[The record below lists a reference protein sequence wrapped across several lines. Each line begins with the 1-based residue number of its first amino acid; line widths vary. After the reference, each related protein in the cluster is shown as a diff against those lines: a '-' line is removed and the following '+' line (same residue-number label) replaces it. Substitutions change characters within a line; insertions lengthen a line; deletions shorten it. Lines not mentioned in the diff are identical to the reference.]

1 MSNSNLQ
8 PSGFARGQV
17 ASQQPDTQ
25 DEGLFLGYLWDGRHK
40 RRMHYKGDRHLLTI
54 APNRSGKGT
63 SAIIPNLLTYQGS
76 CLVIDPKG
84 ENAMM
89 TATRRGKGNASIP
102 GMKQAVHILDP
113 WGIVKGTDTKPSR
126 FNPIDWII
134 RDPINATENA
144 MLLADSLVPPR
155 DSKDPFWDDEA
166 RALLTGL
173 ILYVAFDLSEDG
185 QRTLGRVRDIL
196 VMGEDELAKVLAR
209 MSKTLD
215 PVARSTAARTIAKEE
230 KVRSNVLATAQ
241 SHTHFL
247 DSPVIRTSLSYSD
260 FKFEDLKTKATT
272 VYLVLPAD
280 RLNAFGRWLRILVQL
295 AITVNGRNIEQ
306 RAKNPILFML
316 DEMAALGR
324 LSMVEQAY
332 GLMAGF
338 GIQLWGIFQDAA
350 QAKRIY
356 GDGWESF
363 IGNAGVVQYFGSRDH
378 TTADYFSKL
387 CGVTT
392 IKKFSLTS
400 VVAKQFDLIGKMLG
414 TASQWEPQ
422 STTQDIVQRQLA
434 YPDELMRM
442 RDPLQLVLIEGCN
455 PVMGFKMP
463 WFEDP
468 LRSHLG
474 RNLRQTP
481 PTRPSV
487 DQESLFKALAARV
500 KQSEASAKPSAA
512 K

>member
-1 MSNSNLQ
+1 MNNVKSQ
-8 PSGFARGQV
+8 PSSSKSAQAVRQLLD
-17 ASQQPDTQ
+17 AS
-25 DEGLFLGYLWDGRHK
+25 DEGLFLGYVREGK
-40 RRMHYKGDRHLLTI
+40 RMHRMHYSGDRHLLSI

-63 SAIIPNLLTYQGS
+63 TAIVPNLLTYQGS

-89 TATRRGKGNASIP
+89 TGTRRGKGNANIP

-113 WGIVKGTDTKPSR
+113 WGIVKGIDCKPSR

-134 RDPINATENA
+134 SDPANATENA

-173 ILYVAFDLSEDG
+173 ILYVAFDRDEEG
-185 QRTLGRVRDIL
+185 QRTLGRVRDII
-196 VMGEDELAKVLAR
+196 VMGEDELAQVLAR
-209 MSKTLD
+209 MFKTLD
-215 PVARSTAARTIAKEE
+215 PVARSTAARTIAKDE
-230 KVRSNVLATAQ
+230 KLRSNILATVQ
-241 SHTHFL
+241 SHTHFM

-260 FKFEDLKTKATT
+260 FKFEDLKKTAMT

-306 RAKNPILFML
+306 QAKRPILFML

-324 LSMVEQAY
+324 LSMVVQAY

-338 GIQLWGIFQDAA
+338 GIQLWGIFQDAS

-356 GDGWESF
+356 GDGWETF

-378 TTADYFSKL
+378 TTAEYFSKL

-392 IKKFSLTS
+392 IQKFSLTN
-400 VVAKQFDLIGKMLG
+400 VIAKPVDFIGTLFG
-414 TASQWEPQ
+414 GSQWQPQ

-442 RDPLQLVLIEGCN
+442 RDPMQLVLIEGCN
-455 PVMGFKMP
+455 PIMANKLP

-468 LRSHLG
+468 LRRHLG
-474 RNLRQTP
+474 RNLRDTSHKP
-481 PTRPSV
+481 PLDDQSV
-487 DQESLFKALAARV
+487 LDAFKAHIKKSQQTSVAT
-500 KQSEASAKPSAA
+500 PAA